1 MLDDQGSQ
9 KMGVF
14 ITLPNKGLIMSVF
27 RYHLKDDFS
36 SYFHDIVEKNTSSFL
51 YNVLMYRFDATMG
64 KKIELS
70 TS

>member
-27 RYHLKDDFS
+27 RYHLKDYFS

-64 KKIELS
+64 RKIEPS